1 MERRLCKGCP
11 RRYLCCWQNAEPES
25 KARIGLG
32 RRNGRLKRGRCCTVR
47 RTRIIFHGRYKLL
60 DCINMSLVFQQVE
73 PALRHFR
80 SSDPVLQ
87 ETIKKVGPF
96 RLQLQRDRFQ
106 ALVRSIISQQISTS
120 AARTIRERLAK
131 RLAPEKISAAAIT
144 ELTDRQLRSVG
155 LSKQKSSYLRD
166 LSQKVLDNQLCLN
179 QVGRFSDEK
188 VIEKLTQVKGIG
200 RWTAQMFLMFC
211 LGRPDVLPYDDLGIR
226 SALRKLYK
234 LKALPDKAAT
244 EKIASAWRPYATIA
258 CWYCWR
264 SLDLPNK
271 RGPK

>member
-1 MERRLCKGCP
+1 MVP
-11 RRYLCCWQNAEPES
+11 R
-25 KARIGLG
+25 G
-32 RRNGRLKRGRCCTVR
+32 
-47 RTRIIFHGRYKLL
+47 RIIFYGRYKTR
-60 DCINMSLVFQQVE
+60 DCINMSLVSQQIE

-87 ETIKKVGPF
+87 EAIKKVGPF
-96 RLQLQRDRFQ
+96 RLQLQGDRFQ

-120 AARTIRERLAK
+120 AARTIRERLAE
-131 RLAPEKISAAAIT
+131 RVAPEKISATVII

-155 LSKQKSSYLRD
+155 LSKQKTSYLKD
-166 LSQKVLDNQLCLN
+166 LSQKTLDNQLRLN
-179 QVGRFSDEK
+179 RIGRLSDEK

-211 LGRPDVLPYDDLGIR
+211 LGRPDVLPHDDLGIR

-234 LKALPDKAAT
+234 LKALPDKAET
-244 EKIASAWRPYATIA
+244 EQIASAWRPYATIA

-271 RGPK
+271 